1 MIHKKLKRKE
11 KEEVLFFSYE
21 PKSKVIFNQIVGEI
35 KKKERAFLSIDLQ
48 DKTRQ
53 DSTFIVMMVHP
64 KDRINKLA
72 DDFFD
77 QILHFNE
84 VKNSD

>member
-1 MIHKKLKRKE
+1 
-11 KEEVLFFSYE
+11 
-21 PKSKVIFNQIVGEI
+21 VIFNQIVCEI